1 MFVTDLPFR
10 CEMEEQVLGKIDG
23 DFTSRNCESYNSQ
36 VILMQMPP
44 IRIIHVRGRNNNMKH
59 WFGNWMQM
67 NMQGIIMIMKAL
79 VCIPRKESN
88 PDLWD
93 VMFYHTTV

>member
-1 MFVTDLPFR
+1 
-10 CEMEEQVLGKIDG
+10 
-23 DFTSRNCESYNSQ
+23 
-36 VILMQMPP
+36 
-44 IRIIHVRGRNNNMKH
+44 MKQ

-67 NMQGIIMIMKAL
+67 NMQDIIMIMKAF